1 MKAEIDKERR
11 KSTADEALI
20 KKLET
25 LLAEKV
31 RIIEENKKK
40 NQDNDDQIRFL
51 QKEIEEERRKSMVD
65 ETKIR
70 KLQEMLAEKINL
82 AEQNNSRYLE
92 EVRKSELNAQEL
104 NFLMAELDKERRKSM
119 ADEATIKR
127 LEKLI
132 AEKIKFAED
141 NESRYVNEIKILRN

>member
-1 MKAEIDKERR
+1 MANKIKAANDNHNKYLELARKSEAGDEEIKFLKAEIDKERR

-40 NQDNDDQIRFL
+40 NQENDDQIRFL
-51 QKEIEEERRKSMVD
+51 QREIEEERRKSMVD

-70 KLQEMLAEKINL
+70 KLQEMLQEKIAI
-82 AEQNNSRYLE
+82 AEQNNHRYLE
-92 EVRKSELNAQEL
+92 EVRKSELNAQ
-104 NFLMAELDKERRKSM
+104 
-119 ADEATIKR
+119 
-127 LEKLI
+127 
-132 AEKIKFAED
+132 
-141 NESRYVNEIKILRN
+141 